1 MYNYF
6 VLIFRPR
13 IYAERT
19 NHFRIKTLVYFY
31 PRLLLQLFVFLTIQI
46 VSLLYVNT
54 QCRLRQSA
62 IYLIFFYQVPTYLPT
77 YISAV
82 QCGNSGKC
90 SGSIKLH

>member
-13 IYAERT
+13 IYTERT

-31 PRLLLQLFVFLTIQI
+31 SRLLLQLFVFLTIQI

-62 IYLIFFYQVPTYLPT
+62 IYLIFFYRVPTYLP
-77 YISAV
+77 ISVRCSVVILANVVV
-82 QCGNSGKC
+82 Q
-90 SGSIKLH
+90 